1 MEQYKK
7 DFIDLAVAQN
17 VLRFG
22 DFTLKSGR
30 KSPYFFN
37 AGDFKTGEAI
47 SKLATAYA
55 SAIHSNVDGF
65 DDVVL
70 FGPAYK
76 GIPIAAAVSAKLY
89 ELYGVSVPFAY
100 NRKEAKDHG
109 EGGTLV
115 GAKITESSRVIVTED
130 VITAGTAV
138 KETAAILAGVS
149 AKIESVFVLL
159 DRMEQRDVD
168 ATIYSIVNIK
178 EVMEYLDLDEE
189 NRKRMEAYLAEYSKT
204 N

>member
-1 MEQYKK
+1 MQQYKK

-47 SKLATAYA
+47 SKLAMAYA
-55 SAIHSNVDGF
+55 NAIHSNVDGF

-76 GIPIAAAVSAKLY
+76 GIPIAAAVSAKLF

-130 VITAGTAV
+130 VITAGTAI
-138 KETAAILAGVS
+138 KETTAILAGVS

-189 NRKRMEAYLAEYSKT
+189 NRKRMEAYLAEYSQI

>member
-1 MEQYKK
+1 MQQYKK

-55 SAIHSNVDGF
+55 NAIHSNVDGF
-65 DDVVL
+65 ENVVL

-76 GIPIAAAVSAKLY
+76 GIPIAAAVSAKLF
-89 ELYGVSVPFAY
+89 ELYEVSVPFAY

-189 NRKRMEAYLAEYSKT
+189 NRKRMSDYLAEYAM
-204 N
+204 